1 MFNNYFADQHRFD
14 YYEPSK
20 NEGDVVDVD
29 EIIPRVPEFRDVF
42 GSVLLFHMIGHLVI
56 DVCHERLIWRLVKH
70 LIIKI
75 N

>member
-1 MFNNYFADQHRFD
+1 MFNNSFVDQHRFD
-14 YYEPSK
+14 YSEPSK
-20 NEGDVVDVD
+20 NEGDVD
-29 EIIPRVPEFRDVF
+29 EIIPRVPKFKDVF

-70 LIIKI
+70 LIVKI